1 MSCNKLT
8 YLVSLAE
15 ESERISLRGTIPDK
29 KEQLIS
35 QMKEEL
41 EESGMSFE
49 EMKQPIISKLLKEG
63 EENE

>member
-8 YLVSLAE
+8 YLVGLAE
-15 ESERISLRGTIPDK
+15 ESERISLRGTIPYK

-41 EESGMSFE
+41 EESGISFE
-49 EMKQPIISKLLKEG
+49 EMYLGKPEG
-63 EENE
+63 SDQQEENNQ

>member
-8 YLVSLAE
+8 HLVGLAE
-15 ESERISLRGTIPDK
+15 KSERISLRGMIPNK

-49 EMKQPIISKLLKEG
+49 EMYLGKPEG
-63 EENE
+63 SDQQEENV